1 MELPVFPALLGTAAP
16 APPRLHRAAPPPPR
30 PPAPAPRPLTPS
42 APAPSRRAA
51 RPPSPPAPAQ
61 VTPLSFGMVTKVKDG
76 VAFARDLGFA
86 SFGELVIFV
95 PSPARLKAMQ
105 KESAGGA
112 VSYVDGMIVG
122 LERDLTSVVIL
133 GNERFVKVGDRI
145 LARKGIIAVNVG
157 IGLLGRVL
165 SPLGMPIDDKTKAL
179 DLDNAPVDPGHRLY
193 FTGDV
198 QVRSTR
204 GYALSRVART
214 GLRLPRR
221 TPPRHPF
228 L

>member
-1 MELPVFPALLGTAAP
+1 MGLVRLLSRAPGCLLTRPLPPLAL
-16 APPRLHRAAPPPPR
+16 RAA
-30 PPAPAPRPLTPS
+30 LPS
-42 APAPSRRAA
+42 APANA
-51 RPPSPPAPAQ
+51 
-61 VTPLSFGMVTKVKDG
+61 

-95 PSPARLKAMQ
+95 PSPARLKSMQ

-112 VSYVDGMIVG
+112 VNYVDGMIVG

-165 SPLGMPIDDKTKAL
+165 SPLGTPIDDKTKAL
-179 DLDNAPVDPGHRLY
+179 DLDSAPVDPGHRLY

-198 QVRSTR
+198 QVRT
-204 GYALSRVART
+204 ARSY
-214 GLRLPRR
+214 P
-221 TPPRHPF
+221 PAPRHPDPSALPPALSTSLF
-228 L
+228 TAARLPPPRRDGRARHHCA